1 MRKLFSLLLVVC
13 VLAITF
19 GVFAVSTMAETEVV
33 VWEGDINQ
41 EITTSNT
48 LGIITSAN
56 ALNFAI
62 REDLAKNGV
71 ATKYVLTSSDSRYID
86 GDSGYVT
93 WGFFD
98 ESTELEIWSDGNS
111 TLQEAF
117 WTETRFLS
125 MMGQDVSIC
134 FYSDSSDTAY
144 AGHVKLVATHS
155 AAPSETGD
163 PTGTGT
169 TPLPEPTGDAAD
181 VVSKGVKVWS
191 GSFNQD
197 FTTASHCMA
206 VLDNKE
212 LSDAIYSDVLA
223 NGFVSEYAVVADMQY
238 ISGESGYATF
248 CFCQEDPTYLEI
260 WPEYI
265 HLGAA
270 TSAVF
275 KEADQFEKIGSG
287 IQLAICSDAQGVVVH
302 LNGLAVYA
310 IHSGKFPT
318 TATTGTENTDLPE
331 PTGEAAEIVNKGV
344 KVWSGVFNKDYTT
357 DSYCMAPLECEALS
371 EAIYNDVLTNGVA
384 TSYALVANA
393 RYVSGESGYATFCIY
408 QDTEGYFE
416 IWPDGRPTLTS
427 VVWTDDSM
435 FDMIGRN
442 TQLAL
447 CCDTKGDVIHL
458 NSLALYATHSG
469 TPPTTGTESTELP
482 EPTGEAAEI
491 VNKGVEV
498 WSGVFNK
505 DYTTNSYFM
514 APLECEALSEAIYN
528 DVLTNGVAT
537 AYALVANARYVS
549 GESDYATFCIY
560 QDTEDY
566 FEIWPNGRPGLT
578 SVVWTDDSMFDM
590 IGRNTQ
596 LALCCDTKGDVIHLN
611 SLALYALHDGEPTV
625 TNADPSVA
633 ESSKTEP
640 TEPTVVSGGD
650 ANNDGVVNMKDVL
663 MLRKYLADMADD
675 IDLDASDVNGDGV
688 VNMKDVLMLR
698 KYLAGLIDTLGA

>member
-117 WTETRFLS
+117 WTDTRFLS

-197 FTTASHCMA
+197 FTTSSHCMA

-212 LSDAIYSDVLA
+212 LSDAIYSDVLT
-223 NGFVSEYAVVADMQY
+223 NGFVSEYAVVADMRY
-238 ISGESGYATF
+238 ISGKSGYATF

-265 HLGAA
+265 HPGAA

-287 IQLAICSDAQGVVVH
+287 IQLAICSDAQGDVVH

-357 DSYCMAPLECEALS
+357 DSY
-371 EAIYNDVLTNGVA
+371 
-384 TSYALVANA
+384 
-393 RYVSGESGYATFCIY
+393 
-408 QDTEGYFE
+408 
-416 IWPDGRPTLTS
+416 
-427 VVWTDDSM
+427 
-435 FDMIGRN
+435 
-442 TQLAL
+442 
-447 CCDTKGDVIHL
+447 
-458 NSLALYATHSG
+458 
-469 TPPTTGTESTELP
+469 
-482 EPTGEAAEI
+482 
-491 VNKGVEV
+491 
-498 WSGVFNK
+498 
-505 DYTTNSYFM
+505 FM

-560 QDTEDY
+560 QDTEGY
-566 FEIWPNGRPGLT
+566 FEIWPDGRPTLT

-596 LALCCDTKGDVIHLN
+596 LAICCDTKGDVIHLN

-625 TNADPSVA
+625 TDADPSVA

-650 ANNDGVVNMKDVL
+650 ANNDGAVNMKDVL